1 MTRPITPTRF
11 SRPLLAVALVAAG
24 CDGSYQGFLDAVP
37 EPTSNASEP
46 VRVFLGIDGM
56 SRRAFDL
63 ARDRGAFAGWNVADL
78 VTPFP
83 GTSDYSWT
91 RTLRAGAIGGYEA
104 EYFDPTTN
112 QLQGQGLAGVAEHP
126 LHEGIFET
134 YDCYKRFDFLGDGET
149 WQARSYLDPVG
160 SLDTTLDALFDTLG
174 GRARTKTSLMAYLL
188 TADVVSHTEG
198 LDRAAWVLVEIGRRI
213 RDFKAHQR
221 RPFVFTLFADHGNA
235 HLASELV
242 EPRDVL
248 RDVGVAPVDA
258 LAPGDDAL
266 EAVPIVHV
274 RVSYVALHTR
284 PARVSEIAAR
294 SSQSPF
300 VDLAVAPEPTAS
312 DASASPTA
320 NANNN
325 TTTTARFAIWRQ
337 GERFTFE
344 RDAEGTIIVAEP
356 ERWTWLGVDL
366 APFTLADRQTARLAD
381 REAFAA
387 TLPGAYPDI
396 FYRVATAFSNPAAR
410 YPASLFWSMP
420 DDAASV
426 GFEIPFSGSIRANSG
441 FHGSL
446 TRAATMSVVASEAGG
461 LPPALRSDDLADLF
475 PILAGHAP

>member
-1 MTRPITPTRF
+1 MTTPITPGRF
-11 SRPLLAVALVAAG
+11 SRPLLVAALVAAA

-46 VRVFLGIDGM
+46 VRVFLGVDGM

-63 ARDRGAFAGWNVADL
+63 ARDRGAFVGWNVADL

-91 RTLRAGAIGGYEA
+91 RTLRAGALGGYEA

-112 QLQGQGLAGVAEHP
+112 QVHGEGLAGVAEHP

-160 SLDTTLDALFDTLG
+160 SLGTTLDALFDTLG

-213 RDFKAHQR
+213 RDFKAHQS

-235 HLASELV
+235 HLASQLV

-248 RDVGVAPVDA
+248 RAVGVAPVDA
-258 LAPGDDAL
+258 LAPDDDAL

-274 RVSYVALHTR
+274 RVSYLALHTH
-284 PARVSEIAAR
+284 PARVSDIAAR
-294 SSQSPF
+294 SSLSPF
-300 VDLAVAPEPTAS
+300 VDLAVAPEPTGS
-312 DASASPTA
+312 NVSASPTA
-320 NANNN
+320 NGNDA
-325 TTTTARFAIWRQ
+325 TAARFAIWRR

-344 RDAEGTIIVAEP
+344 RDGEGAIVVAEP
-356 ERWTWLGVDL
+356 DRWTWLGVDL
-366 APFTLADRQTARLAD
+366 APFIGADRRTARLAD
-381 REAFAA
+381 REAFTV
-387 TLPGAYPDI
+387 TLPGAYPDL

-420 DDAASV
+420 DDVASV
-426 GFEIPFSGSIRANSG
+426 GFEVPFSGSIRANSG

-446 TRAATMSVVASEAGG
+446 TRAATLSVVASEAGG
-461 LPPALRSDDLADLF
+461 LPAALRSDDLADLF
-475 PILAGHAP
+475 PILGGRSP